1 MKQNTSNL
9 ERKQRIA
16 IVGTLSNSLLG
27 FRGELIKDM
36 VAQGHEVLAFCTDYT
51 PASKDKVRALG
62 ATPVDY
68 DMGQFSLNPFKEL
81 MSVWQLY
88 RLFKRHQVDLTFCY
102 FAKPVIYGT
111 TAAWLAGVPKR
122 VAKIEGLGRV
132 FAGVGIGTKLLRFI
146 MILLYKFSLSK
157 AHVLL
162 LLNPDDKRDLVDQFN
177 MRPKQVAVIGGI
189 GVCLEQFAPTP
200 VPTDKVRFIFVGR
213 LLAEKGIR
221 YYLNA
226 AQALT
231 SEYGDRVECMV
242 LGAPDS
248 KQQSKG
254 GVSKQELNQLVER
267 GIISYPGR
275 VNDVKPWLAKSS
287 VFVLPSYYRE
297 GVPRST
303 QEALAM
309 GRAVITT
316 DMPGCRE
323 TVEHGIS
330 GFMVPPKDQQALT
343 EAMRE
348 FVERP
353 SIAVEMGKAGRELA
367 ERKFNVRLIN
377 AYIQKMLSEI

>member
-1 MKQNTSNL
+1 MSQ
-9 ERKQRIA
+9 
-16 IVGTLSNSLLG
+16 
-27 FRGELIKDM
+27 
-36 VAQGHEVLAFCTDYT
+36 
-51 PASKDKVRALG
+51 LG
-62 ATPVDY
+62 AIPVDY
-68 DMGQFSLNPFKEL
+68 GMGQLSLNPFREV
-81 MSVWQLY
+81 MSFIQLY
-88 RLFKRHQVDLTFCY
+88 RLFKKHNITLSFCY

-111 TAAWLAGVPKR
+111 TAAWLAGVPIR
-122 VAKIEGLGRV
+122 IAKIEGLGRV
-132 FAGVGIGTKLLRFI
+132 FVGRGIKSKILRFI
-146 MILLYKFSLSK
+146 MIVLYKLSLRK
-157 AHVLL
+157 VDLLL
-162 LLNPDDKRDLVDQFN
+162 LLNPDDKRDLVEQFN
-177 MRPKQVAVIGGI
+177 MKPKQVEVIGGI
-189 GVCLEQFAPTP
+189 GVCLEQYTPSP
-200 VPTDKVRFIFVGR
+200 VPQDKVRFIFVGR

-226 AQALT
+226 AQALK

-254 GVSKQELNQLVER
+254 GVSKQELEQYVAR

-323 TVEHGIS
+323 TVEHGVS
-330 GFMVPPKDQQALT
+330 GFMVPPREQQALT

-348 FVERP
+348 FVEDP
-353 SIAVEMGKAGRELA
+353 QLAVRMGEAGRRLA
-367 ERKFNVRLIN
+367 QTKFDVRQIN
-377 AYIQKMLSEI
+377 QTIMKLSGLTGT

>member
-1 MKQNTSNL
+1 MTQRVAK
-9 ERKQRIA
+9 ERIA

-36 VAQGHEVLAFCTDYT
+36 KAEGHEVFAFCTDY
-51 PASKDKVRALG
+51 SERSRGKVRSLG
-62 ATPVDY
+62 AVPVDY
-68 DMGQFSLNPFKEL
+68 GMGQLSLNPFNEL
-81 MSVWQLY
+81 MSFIQLY
-88 RLFKRHQVDLTFCY
+88 KLFKHHDITLSLCY

-132 FAGVGIGTKLLRFI
+132 FVGRGLKYKFLRFA
-146 MILLYKFSLSK
+146 MVVMYKFSLSK
-157 AHVLL
+157 ADLLL
-162 LLNPDDKRDLVDQFN
+162 LLNPDDKKDLIDHFN
-177 MRPKQVAVIGGI
+177 IKPKRTEVIGGI
-189 GVCLEQFAPTP
+189 GVCLEQYKATP
-200 VPTDKVRFIFVGR
+200 VPVDKVRFIFVGR

-221 YYLNA
+221 YYLNS
-226 AQALT
+226 AQALR
-231 SEYGDRVECMV
+231 SEYGDRVEFIV

-254 GVSKQELNQLVER
+254 GVSKQELDQYVER
-267 GIISYPGR
+267 GIVTYPGK
-275 VNDVKPWLAKSS
+275 VSDVKPWLAKSS

-330 GFMVPPKDQQALT
+330 GFMVPPKEQQALT

-353 SIAVEMGKAGRELA
+353 SIAVDMGKVGRELA
-367 ERKFNVRLIN
+367 ERKFDVRLIN
-377 AYIQKMLSEI
+377 AYIQKMLNEI